1 MCKDMVTWDVADLGS
16 VEWLKLGE
24 CQGWWEIKWGK
35 EDGARFE
42 GRGLNRCPEIVG
54 ISYDK
59 THRHRNDLKFFSLG
73 SLETGSVMPW
83 RATQEITRVS

>member
-42 GRGLNRCPEIVG
+42 G
-54 ISYDK
+54 
-59 THRHRNDLKFFSLG
+59 
-73 SLETGSVMPW
+73 
-83 RATQEITRVS
+83 